1 MSFRRTLSVLTN
13 AMDRPFKVLFCG
25 HHFPETF
32 SLGKEALVKY
42 GHNNIIMKQC
52 SREDLRTEIFD
63 ADVVVPLM
71 TKIGAREIEAG
82 KNLKMIMQ
90 YFVGLEG
97 VDVPKATAE
106 NIWVCHTTSEATGNA
121 QSVAEHAIFL
131 AISLMRNTTAMKQ
144 SLLTG
149 QLGYPMGK
157 TFYKSTAIIYGYG
170 GLGYQIKH
178 RLEAFGMNLIVVSD
192 DHPELHGCVERPHE
206 EFPGVTYIKVSEMA
220 TTPGVKDAS
229 VIFLCCAQNAENM
242 GFVNN
247 QFIAQLKPGA
257 FLVNIARVSS
267 ELCIY
272 PCSDCSYY

>member
-1 MSFRRTLSVLTN
+1 M
-13 AMDRPFKVLFCG
+13 
-25 HHFPETF
+25 
-32 SLGKEALVKY
+32 
-42 GHNNIIMKQC
+42 NNVVTVQF
-52 SREDLRTEIFD
+52 SRENLHKEIIN
-63 ADVVVPLM
+63 ANAILPLM
-71 TKIGAREIEAG
+71 CRMQQKEIDLCQ
-82 KNLKMIMQ
+82 NLDMIMQ
-90 YFVGLEG
+90 YGVGLEG
-97 VDVPKATAE
+97 VDIPYATEKGIYVCNIPSE
-106 NIWVCHTTSEATGNA
+106 NTGNA
-121 QSVAEHAIFL
+121 QSCAEHAIFL
-131 AISLMRNTTAMKQ
+131 GMSLLRNTYKIHQ

-247 QFIAQLKPGA
+247 QFISQLKPGA

-267 ELCIY
+267 
-272 PCSDCSYY
+272 D